1 MQVRM
6 SQHPMM
12 LVPGALQAMQ
22 ALQTLRKSVE
32 KQGVVSWR
40 TIDLVQLRV
49 SQING
54 CHACMEE
61 HARILKEAGETDER
75 IFAVAA
81 WRDVPSFTSAERAAL
96 ALAEAV
102 TRIADQ
108 ADPVPDAIWEEAARY
123 YDEKG
128 LGALVLLISTA
139 NLFTRLG
146 TATRQGVGV
155 LQGEEERVPRT
166 EVITGASEKGAALRE

>member
-1 MQVRM
+1 MQARM
-6 SQHPMM
+6 SQNPMM
-12 LVPGALQAMQ
+12 IVPGALQAMQ

-32 KQGVVSWR
+32 KQGIVPWR

-54 CHACMEE
+54 CSACVEE
-61 HARILKEAGETDER
+61 HARFLKEAGETDAR

-81 WRDVPSFTSAERAAL
+81 WRDAPYFTNPERAAL

-108 ADPVPDAIWEEAARY
+108 PDPVPDTIWNEAARH
-123 YDEKG
+123 YDEQE
-128 LGALVLLISTA
+128 LATLVLLISTA

-146 TATRQGVGV
+146 TATRQGGT
-155 LQGEEERVPRT
+155 RRT
-166 EVITGASEKGAALRE
+166 GKGTHTSNVSHQFTR